1 VHTWLLLVFAIL
13 PEGSVRNEAYFF
25 VLLAILAA
33 LVGVAMYL
41 RYKRNREP
49 DEPTPA

>member
-1 VHTWLLLVFAIL
+1 MLAFAIL

-25 VLLAILAA
+25 ILVAILAA

-41 RYKRNREP
+41 RHKRNKEP
-49 DEPTPA
+49 DGPTQA